1 VFAHKQKK
9 YIYKNYNLQLYLWK
23 YWTAI

>member
-1 VFAHKQKK
+1 VFAHKQKN
-9 YIYKNYNLQLYLWK
+9 ISKNYNLQLYLWK